1 MKIHVTKPFLPPR
14 ADYERLVDQIWHHVW
29 LTNSGPLLNLLEYDL
44 RQALNVPFL
53 HPVTNGT
60 MALQLAIRA
69 CALSGEVITT
79 PFSYVATCSALLWE
93 HCTPVMVDI
102 EPGGLTL
109 DPVAAEAA
117 ITDKTSA
124 ILATHV
130 FGNPCDIEALEDI
143 GRRHGIKVIYDAAH
157 CFGVTYNGRSLL
169 GFGDCAA
176 TSFHATKLFQTGEGG
191 ALVTHDPQ
199 IAERAQWLGN
209 FGHDGPHAFRGVGIN
224 AKMSEFQ
231 AAMGLAVLP
240 HMPDLIAKLT
250 RIAGWYRDGLADAR
264 VSFQRIRAGTEY
276 THAYQ
281 PVIFDS
287 EPDLIRAMKALE
299 ARDVVPRRYF
309 YPALSQLPF
318 VTARHP
324 VPVAESVA
332 TRVLCLPMHHDLTQA
347 QVGLICD
354 TVKTV
359 AGR

>member
-176 TSFHATKLFQTGEGG
+176 TSFHATKLFQTG
-191 ALVTHDPQ
+191 
-199 IAERAQWLGN
+199 
-209 FGHDGPHAFRGVGIN
+209 
-224 AKMSEFQ
+224 
-231 AAMGLAVLP
+231 
-240 HMPDLIAKLT
+240 
-250 RIAGWYRDGLADAR
+250 
-264 VSFQRIRAGTEY
+264 
-276 THAYQ
+276 
-281 PVIFDS
+281 
-287 EPDLIRAMKALE
+287 
-299 ARDVVPRRYF
+299 
-309 YPALSQLPF
+309 
-318 VTARHP
+318 
-324 VPVAESVA
+324 
-332 TRVLCLPMHHDLTQA
+332 
-347 QVGLICD
+347 
-354 TVKTV
+354 
-359 AGR
+359 